1 MTDEIDFRSPLGPL
15 GRAVDRLVLER
26 YLRRLIGSRNSRLKA
41 TLESPTATI

>member
-26 YLRRLIGSRNSRLKA
+26 YLRRLIGSRDSWLKA